1 MTRVQWPLHTADI
14 SSFAR
19 SLASQ
24 LADEA
29 HPPGHQ
35 KLLNMLARAA
45 GHRNL
50 QSLRAAPRAL
60 ASQADVPSLEGASTA
75 PLGPLARKALSQ
87 FDSIGRLARWPHKYS
102 VQRLALWVLWTRFDA
117 RRVYTEREVN
127 DVLKAWHVY
136 GDHATLRREL
146 VEMKLLRRKSDCSE
160 YRKLAA
166 RPNEE
171 QRAVIQAWRMQARQ
185 PVRQLALSRRSAA
198 PRPPVI

>member
-19 SLASQ
+19 SLATQ
-24 LADEA
+24 LADEP

-35 KLLNMLARAA
+35 KLLDMLARAA

-50 QSLRAAPRAL
+50 QSLRAARPVP
-60 ASQADVPSLEGASTA
+60 ASSVQMPAVDIAPAA
-75 PLGPLARKALSQ
+75 PLGPTARKALTQ
-87 FDSIGRLARWPHKYS
+87 FDGAGRLARWPHKFS

-117 RRVYTEREVN
+117 RRVYTERDVN

-146 VEMKLLRRKSDCSE
+146 VEMKLLARKSDCSE
-160 YRKLAA
+160 YRKLPA

-171 QRAVIQAWRMQARQ
+171 QRAVIQAWRVQSRESTARS
-185 PVRQLALSRRSAA
+185 ATSRRSIA
-198 PRPPVI
+198 RPPVT

>member
-1 MTRVQWPLHTADI
+1 MTRVQWPLHAADI

-87 FDSIGRLARWPHKYS
+87 FDSIGRLAR
-102 VQRLALWVLWTRFDA
+102 
-117 RRVYTEREVN
+117 
-127 DVLKAWHVY
+127 
-136 GDHATLRREL
+136 
-146 VEMKLLRRKSDCSE
+146 
-160 YRKLAA
+160 
-166 RPNEE
+166 
-171 QRAVIQAWRMQARQ
+171 
-185 PVRQLALSRRSAA
+185 
-198 PRPPVI
+198 